1 MGSSVEQLTD
11 LESFKRLALAMAA
24 GAVLGYERERADK
37 PAGVRT
43 YMLVA
48 EGAALFMMCALLL
61 SQQFT
66 DAGRVSD
73 PGRMASTVIPGIG
86 FIGAGVIIT
95 TGKRVIGVTTAA
107 GLWVAAAVGLLAGA
121 GFFTLAVAA
130 TVATLVG
137 LLALHRVESWLPGAA
152 PKEPPHRPWE

>member
-1 MGSSVEQLTD
+1 MEQLTD
-11 LESFKRLALAMAA
+11 LETLKRLALAMAA
-24 GAVLGYERERADK
+24 GAILGYERERAEK

-61 SQQFT
+61 SQQLA
-66 DAGRVSD
+66 DIGRISD
-73 PGRMASTVIPGIG
+73 PGRIASTVIQGIG

-95 TGKRVIGVTTAA
+95 TGKKVVGVTTAA

-121 GFFTLAVAA
+121 GFFTLAIAA
-130 TVATLVG
+130 TIATLVG
-137 LLALHRVESWLPGAA
+137 LIALQRLETSLPGVS
-152 PKEPPHRPWE
+152 PKAREHRRQE